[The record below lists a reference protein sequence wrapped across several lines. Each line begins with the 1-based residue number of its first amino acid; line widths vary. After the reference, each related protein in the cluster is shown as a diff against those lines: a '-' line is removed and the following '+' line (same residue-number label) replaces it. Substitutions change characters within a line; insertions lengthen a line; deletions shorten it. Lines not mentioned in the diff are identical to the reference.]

1 MGNSGG
7 IHLAGKMRVLAL
19 CLVVVVIVAT
29 AKEEEIA
36 TSTAASA
43 QIKANADFAKTA
55 VKDIRKAQANLK
67 EVMAAEVK
75 EVKGMEALKAEIA
88 DAPKHKQGHFTQE
101 QEKLAALAV
110 KFEQEI
116 KDAQK
121 NEELQQQK
129 ALDAEKKVDAIIDNF
144 KSAGTSKLTTKL
156 SVLLG
161 ESPMPTAAQPDESIA
176 AAAAGYAGADTPSVQ
191 AEAGSQPDESAAGA
205 AAAAG
210 TDTASVQADT
220 GAPPDES
227 IAAAAAGYAGAD
239 TPTGSVNEPG
249 ATPSQLSQLKKQ
261 KSSASAAVGKLKQVS
276 SRLHTDTQGHTT
288 SSLVKQLESE
298 AEKLAEK
305 AMVEESKEGLVRAG
319 GNSAATLLGEPIET
333 AELDASIDAEA
344 SKEKIESAKSNFDAL
359 YATATDATAHEVA
372 PKQDPDH
379 TNGNSNGNG
388 AAAEVASSG
397 RDKWVKFAEHAQK
410 VVKQET
416 RNLKMMREQANQVE
430 ANEKRNEAEVQALDD
445 LPN

>member
-191 AEAGSQPDESAAGA
+191 AEAGSQPDESAAG
-205 AAAAG
+205 
-210 TDTASVQADT
+210 
-220 GAPPDES
+220 
-227 IAAAAAGYAGAD
+227 AAAAAGYAGAD

>member
-191 AEAGSQPDESAAGA
+191 AEAGSQPDE
-205 AAAAG
+205 
-210 TDTASVQADT
+210 
-220 GAPPDES
+220 
-227 IAAAAAGYAGAD
+227 AAAGYAGAD

-445 LPN
+445 LLN